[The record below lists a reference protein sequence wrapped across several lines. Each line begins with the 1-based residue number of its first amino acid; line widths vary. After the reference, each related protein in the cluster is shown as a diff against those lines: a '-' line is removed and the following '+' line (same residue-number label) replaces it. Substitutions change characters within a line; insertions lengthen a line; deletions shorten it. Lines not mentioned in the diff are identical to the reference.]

1 MSSARPAL
9 TVDRDMAPS
18 CSLLGCYTCSSIQSE
33 DGDGR
38 CCLCCLSA
46 AAAAGWNC
54 FQILNI
60 IYHVLFLFK
69 LINNQITDK
78 SQSKSNSD
86 PFCLLERQDGCSRKR
101 PGCGWHDS
109 PSCPRYHGS
118 ILISVYL
125 RQPPS
130 SVTMGELIL
139 QSSLELSTN
148 LREVSQCSSL
158 HYKRVQSWH
167 MVMVQVF
174 WRVASQ

>member
-18 CSLLGCYTCSSIQSE
+18 CSLLGASLAALFSRRMETV
-33 DGDGR
+33 GAV

-86 PFCLLERQDGCSRKR
+86 PFCLLQRQDGCSRKR

-109 PSCPRYHGS
+109 PSCPRCRGS

-125 RQPPS
+125 RQPQPPS

-148 LREVSQCSSL
+148 LREVSQCPIL
-158 HYKRVQSWH
+158 H
-167 MVMVQVF
+167 
-174 WRVASQ
+174 

>member
-18 CSLLGCYTCSSIQSE
+18 CSLLGASLAALFSVQSE
-33 DGDGR
+33 DGDG
-38 CCLCCLSA
+38 LCCLTA

-109 PSCPRYHGS
+109 PSCPRCRGS

-125 RQPPS
+125 RQPQPPS

-148 LREVSQCSSL
+148 LREVFQCSSL
-158 HYKRVQSWH
+158 HYKRVQSYGIW
-167 MVMVQVF
+167 
-174 WRVASQ
+174 

>member
-18 CSLLGCYTCSSIQSE
+18 CSLLGATLAALFSVQSE
-33 DGDGR
+33 DGDG
-38 CCLCCLSA
+38 LCCLTA

-86 PFCLLERQDGCSRKR
+86 PFCLLQRQDGCSRKR

-109 PSCPRYHGS
+109 PSCARCRGS

-125 RQPPS
+125 RQPQPPS

-167 MVMVQVF
+167 MVYGTSVLE
-174 WRVASQ
+174 SG

>member
-1 MSSARPAL
+1 MKFVESKSWAQLAPPCGGQGHGAQLLPAR
-9 TVDRDMAPS
+9 
-18 CSLLGCYTCSSIQSE
+18 CYTCSSIQSE
-33 DGDGR
+33 DGDG
-38 CCLCCLSA
+38 LCCLTA

-54 FQILNI
+54 FQILHI
-60 IYHVLFLFK
+60 IYHVLVLFK

-86 PFCLLERQDGCSRKR
+86 PFCLLQRQDGCSRKR

-109 PSCPRYHGS
+109 PSCPRCCGL

-139 QSSLELSTN
+139 QSSLELSTI

-158 HYKRVQSWH
+158 HYKRVQSYGIW
-167 MVMVQVF
+167 
-174 WRVASQ
+174 